1 LKLEEFPVPDAAKHA
16 TQVGLIRQFCA
27 TLVGTVLFDEPG
39 SMLLDVYSTKMLS
52 LDLPDLERVDE
63 RRNRQTHKPYLLLI
77 YGNQRQIALADVGI
91 AFAPQ
96 FRNTGPL
103 PDLPEVVCFRDFRNL
118 LDRFKHGFYGHAE
131 NDPGGDLVQL
141 LMMCIAILDGAR
153 DQGFD
158 VEREEKEVELH
169 LSGLEKRTSGS
180 P

>member
-1 LKLEEFPVPDAAKHA
+1 VPDAAKHA

>member
-1 LKLEEFPVPDAAKHA
+1 LKSGEFPVADAVKHA
-16 TQVGLIRQFCA
+16 TQVELIRRFCA
-27 TLVGTVLFDEPG
+27 TLAGAVLFDEPG
-39 SMLLDVYSTKMLS
+39 SMLLDVYSNKMLS
-52 LDLPDLERVDE
+52 LDLPELQGVEE

-77 YGNQRQIALADVGI
+77 YGDQRQIALADVGI
-91 AFAPQ
+91 AFSPQ

-103 PDLPEVVCFRDFRNL
+103 PDLPEVVCFRDFRAL

-169 LSGLEKRTSGS
+169 LSELEKRTSGS
-180 P
+180 S